1 MMSTPVKFLLS
12 YTRKYYAKILLA
24 VVFMLVSSGLNVLP
38 PYLFKTVV
46 DDVLIS
52 KDMFMLNMICI
63 AIVVIFGLKAVTTYY
78 QRYLMNDAG
87 QSAVMDIRIA
97 LYDHMQRMSLKKI
110 YASRIGELMSRITG
124 DVATLQNIVTSTFV
138 DLVFNFLTFLG
149 MFGFIIYL
157 NWRLTCIIV
166 LVLPVVGF
174 MLSFASKKLRKAGHN
189 VQEHLADI
197 TATAQEAFSAIRV
210 VRSFATE
217 DMELERFT
225 KANYENFKALM
236 QAVSIQGILAGVI
249 EVFLIGALA
258 VVFWIGGQNVIDGAV
273 TPGELIS
280 FVGYIA
286 FMVQPIR
293 SVMNQM
299 SVLQTGIASAERVHE
314 ILMTPVEDSGGG
326 GRAAVS
332 GASCLCVDEA
342 GEASESEHSSKD
354 SGRVSEN
361 VHPCNDSASVSESE
375 HSRNGSANASESE
388 HPREDSGSISES
400 EHSSN
405 DSASVSENVHPRV
418 DTGRISGA
426 VRFENVHFSYDSQEV
441 LKGIDLDVKAG
452 EKIAIVGATGSGKST
467 IADLIPR
474 FYDPTEGRIL
484 IDGKDIRTFSLRSL
498 RTQIGIVPQECVL
511 MKGSIAFNIAYGLE
525 NIDMQRVIDAAEIA
539 DIRSF
544 IESLPDKYDSEVGE
558 RGVTLSGGQRQRIA
572 IARAVIRDPR
582 ILILDEAT
590 SSLDIAVERA
600 VQKAINQAM
609 TGRTSFI
616 IAHRLT
622 TIREA
627 DRIFVLEGGK
637 FTQSGT
643 HEELLRSGGLYA
655 DLYRMQFGQD

>member
-1 MMSTPVKFLLS
+1 MNTTPIKFLLS

-24 VVFMLVSSGLNVLP
+24 VIFMFASSGLNVLP

-52 KDMFMLNMICI
+52 KNTFMLNVIC
-63 AIVVIFGLKAVTTYY
+63 VSLVLIFALKAVTTYY
-78 QRYLMNDAG
+78 QRYLMNEAG
-87 QSAVMDIRIA
+87 QSAVMDIRVA
-97 LYDHMQRMSLKKI
+97 LYDHMQRMSLTRI

-124 DVATLQNIVTSTFV
+124 DVATLQSIVTSTFV
-138 DLVFNFLTFLG
+138 DLVFNLLTFLG
-149 MFGFIIYL
+149 MFAFIVYL
-157 NWRLTCIIV
+157 NWRLTCLIM
-166 LVLPVVGF
+166 LVLPAVGF
-174 MLSFASKKLRKAGHN
+174 LLSFASKRLRQAGHN

-217 DMELERFT
+217 DMELERFS
-225 KANYENFKALM
+225 KANSENFKALL
-236 QAVSIQGILAGVI
+236 QSVSIQGILSGVI
-249 EVFLIGALA
+249 EVFLIAALA
-258 VVFWIGGQNVIDGAV
+258 IVFWFGGQNVIDGKL

-280 FVGYIA
+280 FIGYIA

-299 SVLQTGIASAERVHE
+299 ASLQTGIASAERVRE
-314 ILMTPVEDSGGG
+314 ILTSPI
-326 GRAAVS
+326 
-332 GASCLCVDEA
+332 
-342 GEASESEHSSKD
+342 
-354 SGRVSEN
+354 EN
-361 VHPCNDSASVSESE
+361 SLGNEGIDP
-375 HSRNGSANASESE
+375 
-388 HPREDSGSISES
+388 
-400 EHSSN
+400 
-405 DSASVSENVHPRV
+405 
-418 DTGRISGA
+418 GRISGA
-426 VRFENVHFSYDSQEV
+426 VKFENVHFSYDTQEV

-474 FYDPTEGRIL
+474 FYDPTEGKIL
-484 IDGKDIRTFSLRSL
+484 IDGHDIKTLSLRAL

-511 MKGSIAFNIAYGLE
+511 MKGTIAFNIAYGLE
-525 NIDMQRVIDAAEIA
+525 NIDMQRIIEAAEIA

-544 IESLPDKYDSEVGE
+544 IESLPEKYDSEVGE

-609 TGRTSFI
+609 NGRTSFI

-627 DRIFVLEGGK
+627 DRILVLEDGK

-643 HEELLRSGGLYA
+643 HDELLKAGGLYA
-655 DLYRMQFGQD
+655 DLYRMQFVQDEKNVQ